1 MRPGKRFSGRYIQL
15 TGVSLVFHCTD
26 LNANCFSFSAAH
38 LGLPKFLKEEDV
50 HCEYPVDAD
59 DEYVTEKGFLP
70 TLPGEYT
77 KLSSALAL
85 FRVTRVLAKVL
96 SENYPASASHEISF
110 RALTFLADELEDW
123 SNNLAPH
130 LRLQFQQDKPSTN
143 VISSRSPLLV
153 RTLFI

>member
-1 MRPGKRFSGRYIQL
+1 M
-15 TGVSLVFHCTD
+15 
-26 LNANCFSFSAAH
+26 
-38 LGLPKFLKEEDV
+38 KEEDV

-110 RALTFLADELEDW
+110 RTLTSLADELEDW

-153 RTLFI
+153 CTLFIRNAPLKILTHMAVTCVPLHPLSHLSPSRNCQSR